1 MIFIFRLNKKTLKL
15 FESFDG
21 MHFFVDEILLNIYN
35 EFFDQSVHF
44 STLRLS
50 TIFFFHLSTI
60 FGRTYFQYLMQF
72 TGRTHFQY
80 FMQFSGRTFF
90 QLFMQ
95 FTGRTY
101 FQYLQYLKK
110 KFNSCNKLAAVQRFQ
125 FSGYFFHRIF

>member
-50 TIFFFHLSTI
+50 TIFFFFI
-60 FGRTYFQYLMQF
+60 YRQYSEELISNISCNLPEEL
-72 TGRTHFQY
+72 
-80 FMQFSGRTFF
+80 FSNCSCNLPKE
-90 QLFMQ
+90 LF
-95 FTGRTY
+95 

-110 KFNSCNKLAAVQRFQ
+110 KINRCNKLAAVQKFQ
-125 FSGYFFHRIF
+125 FSGYFFHRIFLN

>member
-21 MHFFVDEILLNIYN
+21 MDFFLDEILLNIYN

-80 FMQFSGRTFF
+80 FMQF
-90 QLFMQ
+90 
-95 FTGRTY
+95 TGRTY

-125 FSGYFFHRIF
+125 FSGYFFFIEFF